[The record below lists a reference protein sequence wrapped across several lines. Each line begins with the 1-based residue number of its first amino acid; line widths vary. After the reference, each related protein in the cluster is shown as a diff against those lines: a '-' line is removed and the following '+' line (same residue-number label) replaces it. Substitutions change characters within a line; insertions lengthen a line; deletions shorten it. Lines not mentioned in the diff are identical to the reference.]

1 MYITDLKDKS
11 APEVVRDVVERFKL
25 DDKIISYFN
34 DTEVLKNKTADF
46 FMIRVMMIE
55 ESEDFSV
62 VVGFGNDD
70 KDRINFEFYIHR
82 TLPEQG
88 ILDNRFQ
95 RFHPMF
101 LKSAIQPSTKNI
113 SPEVIYDLIYPT
125 VSTAQY
131 FLTAKVI
138 D

>member
-11 APEVVRDVVERFKL
+11 APEIVRDVVERFKL

-62 VVGFGNDD
+62 IVGFGKDD
-70 KDRINFEFYIHR
+70 KDRINFEFYINR
-82 TLPEQG
+82 TLPSQEIQ
-88 ILDNRFQ
+88 DNRF
-95 RFHPMF
+95 RSIHPMF
-101 LKSAIQPSTKNI
+101 LKSPIQTPPKNI